1 MNETEQR
8 DPRTYAIIGAAME
21 VHRELGRGFLETVYH
36 HALALELTSRNI
48 PFEHEVELPIFYKGQ
63 RLTTFYRADFVCFNA
78 VILEL
83 KALSKLTDIERAQ
96 IIHYLKATRLEAGLL
111 LNFGAK
117 SLEYERFI
125 YSKPKSAQSA

>member
-21 VHRELGRGFLETVYH
+21 VHRELGRGFLEAVYH
-36 HALALELTSRNI
+36 NALALELAIRQI
-48 PFEHEVELPIFYKGQ
+48 PFAHEVELPVFYKGQ
-63 RLTTFYRADFVCFNA
+63 RLATIYRADFVCYNA

-83 KALSKLTDIERAQ
+83 KALAKLTDVERAQ
-96 IIHYLKATRLEAGLL
+96 IIHYLKATRLETGLL

-125 YSKPKSAQSA
+125 YSKPKSA

>member
-1 MNETEQR
+1 LVGAATVYAALAFA
-8 DPRTYAIIGAAME
+8 PPAAII
-21 VHRELGRGFLETVYH
+21 R
-36 HALALELTSRNI
+36 
-48 PFEHEVELPIFYKGQ
+48 GQ
-63 RLTTFYRADFVCFNA
+63 RLATIYRADFVCYNA

-83 KALSKLTDIERAQ
+83 KALAKLTDIERAQ

-125 YSKPKSAQSA
+125 YSKPKSA